1 MTDRPHSQT
10 LSLLAAY
17 AACGA
22 LHELAHLAA
31 AAYLLPPG
39 AIGIDSAGDLVRAAL
54 RAVLGRYSVVE
65 LPSEEDRD
73 EAAAA
78 ILRAGWMFSLLL
90 AAGCHWLHVVA
101 REGGGAKCI
110 GRKQSHIVDIFRHP
124 TLPLAAYVTAIEAI
138 ATDLFGLVPIHPYY
152 QDASRLVC
160 FCGNFGVL
168 LLNPSWLSIDG
179 GRTALDVLEKMVN
192 VTMMRGAQSGGVV
205 TFEPERYSGND
216 KPASVPPP
224 MRGVRSRV
232 VNAKRTD
239 LSKGVRRKVVK
250 DNCERISGN
259 LRGWDK
265 SEYNINL
272 GGGRL
277 VRGFFGHTVSTSD
290 EILLLP
296 KALQSAMHSPSIY
309 FICACSAL
317 PRRPRRASM
326 ARTRIDGRRG
336 GRTTCIPLCHPPH
349 PTPALGRDVLA

>member
-1 MTDRPHSQT
+1 MTDSPHYQT

-31 AAYLLPPG
+31 AAWLLPPG
-39 AIGIDSAGDLVRAAL
+39 ALGLDSAGDLVHATL
-54 RAVLGRYSVVE
+54 RAILGRYSLVE
-65 LPSEEDRD
+65 LPGDGGHK
-73 EAAAA
+73 EAAAV
-78 ILRAGWMFSLLL
+78 ILRAGWVFSLLL

-101 REGGGAKCI
+101 RGGDAKCI
-110 GRKQSHIVDIFRHP
+110 GRKQSHIVDIFLHP

-160 FCGNFGVL
+160 FCGNFGIL

-205 TFEPERYSGND
+205 TFEPERYSRND
-216 KPASVPPP
+216 KPTSVPPP
-224 MRGVRSRV
+224 LRGVRSRV

-296 KALQSAMHSPSIY
+296 KALQCTH
-309 FICACSAL
+309 
-317 PRRPRRASM
+317 
-326 ARTRIDGRRG
+326 
-336 GRTTCIPLCHPPH
+336 PLYLLHLCM
-349 PTPALGRDVLA
+349 